1 MGLLPGRL
9 NFKMNPIRDLNWDEK
24 KGRIEEKSI
33 LKSLTNRPA
42 NQHVVITGR
51 AASESLIEVADTV
64 SEILDIKHAFRA
76 NIKAQKGLDL

>member
-1 MGLLPGRL
+1 VKRETEAVVETLTQRRPVSGCPAY
-9 NFKMNPIRDLNWDEK
+9 FP
-24 KGRIEEKSI
+24 SCSPI
-33 LKSLTNRPA
+33 LKALTNRPV

-51 AASESLIEVADTV
+51 AASDNLIEAADTV